1 MPRDPDHAYSSMGH
15 DLFDC
20 DLLAKVLEED
30 AAQPGTHDVG
40 RDVIPSLMKGHRV
53 MACNFRDNIV
63 PGLRLTMNKAMGE
76 TSGRWTPT
84 GRRIW
89 IS

>member
-1 MPRDPDHAYSSMGH
+1 MPRDPDHAYFSMGH

-30 AAQPGTHDVG
+30 AAQPGTHDGG

-53 MACNFRDNIV
+53 MAYNFCDNMV
-63 PGLRLTMNKAMGE
+63 TGRLTRNEALGE

-89 IS
+89 IC